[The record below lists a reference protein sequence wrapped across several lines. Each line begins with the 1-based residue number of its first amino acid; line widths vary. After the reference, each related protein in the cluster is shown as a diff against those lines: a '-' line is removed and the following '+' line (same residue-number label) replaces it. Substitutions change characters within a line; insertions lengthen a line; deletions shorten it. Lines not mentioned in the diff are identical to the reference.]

1 MDISAGDLCQLSG
14 VRMGTPFDIADA
26 QPALGL
32 PVGDPWHRAAEAA
45 GEALGAAA
53 VMMLRLDVPRPT
65 VLTAVGLDAATLAK
79 YRDHWSALD
88 PFLAAVPGRLGA
100 GEAKLG
106 SGLVAPARMR
116 GSAFWSGFFAPRGFG
131 GALVAMLPGGG
142 DVRVVLYALRAVESG
157 PFGARDVAIARAV
170 VRSLAAPQPFGPL
183 PAPVRV
189 PGECALLDRCGVA
202 AMMLDGDGRV
212 AWENAEA
219 RSLLGAAAALR
230 VVGGRLHVCDAVER
244 EPLDRAITA
253 ARAGREALAV
263 LGREGR
269 GGLVVRALPVPSEPG
284 ERVLLLVADADQPT
298 LPSVESLMAGF
309 GLTRVHAQLFLLL
322 LIGRDT
328 AEIADEMR
336 ISKHT
341 LRGYLTTLLYNFGVR
356 SRFQLVTRWLPLVG
370 LMSVL
375 PASRPG
381 LAPSW
386 PAMQG
391 RSTEVL
397 PGVAA
402 KATDAEASQP

>member
-53 VMMLRLDVPRPT
+53 VMMLRLDVPRPS

-142 DVRVVLYALRAVESG
+142 EVRVVLYALRALESG

-170 VRSLAAPQPFGPL
+170 VRSLAAPQPFR
-183 PAPVRV
+183 PAPAPPRV

-219 RSLLGAAAALR
+219 RSLLGAAVALR
-230 VVGGRLHVCDAVER
+230 VVGGRLQVGEVEER
-244 EPLDRAITA
+244 EALDRAIA
-253 ARAGREALAV
+253 SARLGREALAA
-263 LGREGR
+263 LGREGG
-269 GGLVVRALPVPSEPG
+269 GGLFVRVLPAPSEPG
-284 ERVLLLVADADQPT
+284 QVLLLVADVDQPT
-298 LPSVESLMAGF
+298 LPSAESLMTGF
-309 GLTRVHAQLFLLL
+309 GLTRVHAQLLLL
-322 LIGRDT
+322 LLTGRDT
-328 AEIADEMR
+328 DDIAEELR

-341 LRGYLTTLLYNFGVR
+341 LRGYLTNLLYNFRVR
-356 SRFQLVTRWLPLVG
+356 SRFQLITRWLPLVG

-375 PASRPG
+375 PASRPCSP
-381 LAPSW
+381 PSW
-386 PAMQG
+386 AASQG
-391 RSTEVL
+391 RSAEVL

-402 KATDAEASQP
+402 KATDAGGSQP